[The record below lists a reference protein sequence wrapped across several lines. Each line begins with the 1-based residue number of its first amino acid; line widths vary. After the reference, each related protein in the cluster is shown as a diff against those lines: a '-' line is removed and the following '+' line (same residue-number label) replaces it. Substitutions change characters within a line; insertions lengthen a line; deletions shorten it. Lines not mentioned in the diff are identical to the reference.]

1 MKPGIIL
8 FLFYNIVEI
17 CLVLLVSD
25 QKISLTTHKWDMI
38 YLFVEL
44 LWTCMLLSIVSP
56 IYNHYVYSQLD
67 VLYEGNQQ
75 SDILFIRNGEFV
87 I

>member
-1 MKPGIIL
+1 
-8 FLFYNIVEI
+8 
-17 CLVLLVSD
+17 
-25 QKISLTTHKWDMI
+25 
-38 YLFVEL
+38 
-44 LWTCMLLSIVSP
+44 MLLSIVSP